1 VEEAVGEETDGRHG
15 VDDGEHVVELE
26 GALPRP
32 VVRLV
37 HVPQGGVPQRPVR
50 PPRPELHP
58 DLHARAHS
66 EISPNF
72 ANAQVYLEPTK
83 ERPRTAAPTESA
95 NVPNISLTGTSPPC
109 SARRRKIPALWR
121 KIPSN

>member
-1 VEEAVGEETDGRHG
+1 
-15 VDDGEHVVELE
+15 
-26 GALPRP
+26 

-72 ANAQVYLEPTK
+72 ANARSSLSRANK
-83 ERPRTAAPTESA
+83 GAPRTAAPTESA